1 MRPQFEETSS
11 FNENKDVSTQRLNVQ
26 NNKNEAK
33 ILFADVLLNGLQTE
47 KDSKK
52 NIEVITNSNLPVIS
66 KTEEVVLQVKLFYYQ
81 FI

>member
-66 KTEEVVLQVKLFYYQ
+66 KTEEVVLQVKPFYYQ